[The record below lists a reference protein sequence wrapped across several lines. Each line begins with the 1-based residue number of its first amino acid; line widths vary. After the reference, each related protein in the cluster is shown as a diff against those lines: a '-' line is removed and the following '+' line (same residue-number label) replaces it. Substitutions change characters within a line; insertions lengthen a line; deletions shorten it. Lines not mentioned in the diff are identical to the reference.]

1 MSENAITGRPLQRI
15 SWSEKT
21 KDKHQWFKN
30 TAEWYIKL
38 SNFSF
43 DGNNRKDIRLLYQI
57 YNGQFPAKWFNHIT
71 DPLNATNPNHKKW
84 PAKIRPVNIL
94 RTNIDLMLGEFPRRP
109 FVYQVN
115 NLGEDGYNNYLDGL
129 SKTLVTNLTDHFTAI
144 FQQEAMAAGIPVE
157 EVPGLEEVELPESVK
172 EKFGSSYKDNE
183 AIRGQRWMKRGIKEY
198 RIKEELQRCF
208 KDWMITGFAYTYK
221 GIENSNLVYER
232 ISPIKIDYDK
242 NPDLEYVEDGE
253 WAVCRR
259 LLTISDV
266 VDHYYA
272 ELKEEDLVDL
282 ETRNSLVSPSS
293 FFQYLSDT
301 YNRDFAAGK
310 VPVYHIVWKGKKPIK
325 ILTYP
330 DPVTGELQQIEVD
343 EDYPVDKE
351 AGESAETIWV
361 NEVYE
366 TTRLGD
372 KIYTRMQPI
381 PAQRNALNNLSSC
394 KLPYNGRAFSDVH
407 SENISPMEIG
417 LPFQIMYMIVNRTLE
432 MTIAK
437 SKGKILLIDKNAI
450 PRDKGWNDEKFFYY
464 SEALG
469 YALMNRN
476 QIGVDKTW
484 NQYQVMDMSMFDQI
498 KQLIEL
504 QNHYKQEWDD
514 ILGINRPRKGSTY
527 ASDGKAV
534 SEMGLMQSSVITDT
548 IFNLFEQFIEKE
560 LQGILDLSKFVN
572 IDGLRRVYN
581 TDDFTNAL
589 LDLDPVKYASAELG
603 ILLNSAA
610 EETAVF
616 RGLQQNAAAM
626 IQGGAKPSAIIE
638 LFRTQSVEELSQ
650 NLKKIEEMQQVI
662 DQQVHENEAELQQ
675 ATDERQRMFAQFQNS
690 LDMLKIDKEWDRK
703 DQNTMIKGEYDLSAA
718 ANFKGD
724 GDVDNNGVQDAM
736 EIEDRILARQKT
748 LDDANLKRDELRLK
762 DIMQQRELD
771 MKNKQIKSAEYIADQ
786 KNKTA
791 VKTARYKSNKPK
803 KQ

>member
-1 MSENAITGRPLQRI
+1 MAENVSTGRPLQRI
-15 SWSEKT
+15 PWTQKIA
-21 KDKHQWFKN
+21 DKHQWFKN

-57 YNGQFPAKWFNHIT
+57 YNGQFPAKWFNHVT
-71 DPLNATNPNHKKW
+71 DPLNAKNPNHKKW
-84 PAKIRPVNIL
+84 AGKIRPVNML
-94 RTNIDLMLGEFPRRP
+94 RTNIDLMMGEFARRP

-115 NLGEDGYNNYLDGL
+115 NLGEDGYNSYLESL
-129 SKTLVTNLTDHFTAI
+129 NKTLQSNLTDHFVAMV
-144 FQQEAMAAGIPVE
+144 QEQALAQGLPVE
-157 EVPGLEEVELPESVK
+157 EVPGLEEVELPESIK
-172 EKFGSSYKDNE
+172 EKFNGSYKDNE
-183 AIRGQRWMKRGIKEY
+183 AVRGQKWLKRGMKEY

-208 KDWMITGFAYTYK
+208 KDWMISGFAYSYK
-221 GIENSNLVYER
+221 GIENSNLIYER
-232 ISPIKIDYDK
+232 ISPIKLDYDK
-242 NPDLEYVEDGE
+242 NPDLEYIEDGE

-259 LLTISDV
+259 LLTVSDV

-272 ELKEEDLVDL
+272 ELSESDLHDL
-282 ETRNSLVSPSS
+282 EVRNSLVSPSS

-310 VPVYHIVWKGKKPIK
+310 VPVYHITWKGKKAIK
-325 ILTYP
+325 IVSFP
-330 DPVTGELQQIEVD
+330 DPTTGEIQQMEMD
-343 EDYPVDKE
+343 EDYPVNKE
-351 AGESAETIWV
+351 AGETSETIWV

-381 PAQRNALNNLSSC
+381 PAQRNALNNLSVC

-407 SENISPMEIG
+407 TENISPMEIG
-417 LPFQIMYMIVNRTLE
+417 LPFQIMYMITNRTLE

-450 PRDKGWNDEKFFYY
+450 PRDKGWDDEKFFYY
-464 SEALG
+464 AEGLG

-484 NQYQVMDMSMFDQI
+484 NQYQVVDMSLFDQI

-504 QNHYKQEWDD
+504 QNHFKQEWDD
-514 ILGINRPRKGSTY
+514 ILGINRPRKGATF

-572 IDGLRRVYN
+572 IDGLRKVFN
-581 TDDFTNAL
+581 QDDFTSAL
-589 LDLDPVKYASAELG
+589 MELDPIKYASAELG
-603 ILLNSAA
+603 ILVNSAT

-626 IQGGAKPSAIIE
+626 IQGGTKPSAILE
-638 LFRTQSVEELSQ
+638 LYRTQSVEELSMK
-650 NLKKIEEMQQVI
+650 LKKIEEIQESINQQ
-662 DQQVHENEAELQQ
+662 QYSNEADLQ
-675 ATDERQRMFAQFQNS
+675 AAEDQRKREFAEFENT
-690 LDMLKIDKEWDRK
+690 LEMLKLDKEWDRK
-703 DQNTMIKGEYDLSAA
+703 DQNTMIKGEYDLSSAQ
-718 ANFKGD
+718 NFQGD
-724 GDVDNNGVQDAM
+724 GDANDNGVQDAV
-736 EIEDRILARQKT
+736 EIEDRVLARQKA
-748 LDDANLKRDELRLK
+748 LDDAQLKRDEMKLK
-762 DIMQQRELD
+762 DTMQQRDLWL
-771 MKNKQIKSAEYIADQ
+771 KQQQIQSTERIADQ

-791 VKTARYKSNKPK
+791 VKTARYKSKPK